1 MSKHAP
7 LDPISLEISWNGLKS
22 IADECFLTIMRSAFS
37 TNIKERHDHSTAIAD
52 AQGRLIVQAEMTLPI
67 HLASMSGLMT
77 FILDQYGD
85 TIEPGDIFIGNTGI
99 VEADVEAKNIVIQGE
114 VNGNVK
120 AHQQLEIHP
129 TGKLIGDCTAAS
141 IDIKEGAVFEGRSN
155 MIKSSGAAAAP
166 GLNSIS
172 SRGPQNQKQ
181 QQPE

>member
-1 MSKHAP
+1 MPKDTSA
-7 LDPISLEISWNGLKS
+7 DSISLLSKNVRIEGEILGPENLHVEGYLKGAVVLS
-22 IADECFLTIMRSAFS
+22 
-37 TNIKERHDHSTAIAD
+37 
-52 AQGRLIVQAEMTLPI
+52 
-67 HLASMSGLMT
+67 
-77 FILDQYGD
+77 
-85 TIEPGDIFIGNTGI
+85 GDIFIGSTGI